1 MSKRIRGIYKGNICK
16 KGEYGI
22 APKMLFIDLYADDK
36 FLCSSYE
43 FSLLKSFKSLSIKP
57 SNLIEFDA
65 TVETEDGLK
74 IKRPK
79 NVKKIDLSFLK
90 DSFEYCSSKFIKK
103 KKALSREEMKS
114 EKIAFIRMYNNYGDD
129 FNFWKFLTLGFELN
143 SLHWFLTDKG
153 EKFVREN
160 LKKYYYNNVDIPEIK
175 PNYILED
182 EFVAEKIELK
192 KPKTIMNFLK

>member
-1 MSKRIRGIYKGNICK
+1 MLKKIRGIYKGTISK
-16 KGEYGI
+16 KGEYGV
-22 APKMLFIDLYADDK
+22 APKMLFIDLYADGN

-43 FSLLKSFKSLSIKP
+43 FSLLKCFKSLNIKP
-57 SNLIEFDA
+57 SNLVEFEATIENQG
-65 TVETEDGLK
+65 GLK

-79 NVKKIDLSFLK
+79 SVNKIDLSFLGE
-90 DSFEYCSSKFIKK
+90 SFQYCSNKFIKK
-103 KKALSREEMKS
+103 KKALSREETKS

-143 SLHWFLTDKG
+143 SLNWFLTEKG

-160 LKKYYYNNVDIPEIK
+160 LKKYYYNNIDIPEIK

-182 EFVAEKIELK
+182 HFIAEKVEIQ
-192 KPKTIMNFLK
+192 KPKTIIDFLK